1 MRPACCW
8 EGTSGVGEGAG
19 SLRMRTGI
27 FRPTPLS
34 GRWRSTSRPFTK
46 RSFRLGKSTLHAF
59 SSRKSLPR
67 IAWCRNLLR
76 TRKLCWHLYGPM
88 SKVIVALHCVFNGE
102 PSAPKQKG
110 TSGGTRARTFS
121 FLIRRNNSSAM
132 TEKSAP
138 VSIRVLT
145 GLRWKERSQKGVWT
159 VCINRITGI
168 GRSVFGGRRFRLVVG
183 VSSVPSQLPT
193 RFLQTGWWRSFGWG
207 EGPVVSPDGPEG
219 HNLSRSDWVPGTH
232 NT

>member
-1 MRPACCW
+1 MRPACFR

-76 TRKLCWHLYGPM
+76 TRKLCWHLYGPI
-88 SKVIVALHCVFNGE
+88 SKVIVALHCVFNWE

-110 TSGGTRARTFS
+110 TSGGTRARTLS
-121 FLIRRNNSSAM
+121 FPIRRNNSSAM

-138 VSIRVLT
+138 VSIRVLI
-145 GLRWKERSQKGVWT
+145 GFRWNTRSQKGVCT
-159 VCINRITGI
+159 VCRDCIVGQGGEFR
-168 GRSVFGGRRFRLVVG
+168 GGRLFFPVVG
-183 VSSVPSQLPT
+183 VPSVSPQPPR
-193 RFLQTGWWRSFGWG
+193 RFLQNAQRGRLAGDG
-207 EGPVVSPDGPEG
+207 ILVVPLFEREG
-219 HNLSRSDWVPGTH
+219 HNLSRSD
-232 NT
+232 

>member
-8 EGTSGVGEGAG
+8 EGTSGVGEGAR

-27 FRPTPLS
+27 LRPTPLS

-110 TSGGTRARTFS
+110 TSGGMRARTFS
-121 FLIRRNNSSAM
+121 FLNRRNNSSAM

-138 VSIRVLT
+138 VSIRVLI
-145 GLRWKERSQKGVWT
+145 GFRWNTRSQKGVCT
-159 VCINRITGI
+159 VCMDCIVGPRGEF
-168 GRSVFGGRRFRLVVG
+168 RGGRLFFPVVG
-183 VSSVPSQLPT
+183 VPSGSPQPPK
-193 RFLQTGWWRSFGWG
+193 RFLRNAQQGCLVGDGILAGPLFEHERRS
-207 EGPVVSPDGPEG
+207 P
-219 HNLSRSDWVPGTH
+219 SRSD
-232 NT
+232 